1 MDNMSVYVISY
12 FFFIDV
18 SIEISLSKDQSLTMV
33 INGREQAVMRA
44 RREVLAKLQTQVVRC
59 LLLVF
64 TYEYKYIYALSHR
77 ISLFCEFPF
86 RKFHV
91 PDLVVSSVLGK

>member
-59 LLLVF
+59 LHMNIN
-64 TYEYKYIYALSHR
+64 TYMHCLTGSAY
-77 ISLFCEFPF
+77 FVNFPLESSMYLIF
-86 RKFHV
+86 
-91 PDLVVSSVLGK
+91 VVSSVLGKWHR

>member
-64 TYEYKYIYALSHR
+64 TYEYKYR
-77 ISLFCEFPF
+77 ICT
-86 RKFHV
+86 
-91 PDLVVSSVLGK
+91 VSQDQLIL